1 MLLITQ
7 PEFTSTIW
15 QTAFPNIELQDKSVI
30 PNNLDNHQVVWI
42 VSQIPEWQDLVVKA
56 TSAGKSVIVLS
67 RQTSDSEF
75 KFAFKAGARGYVEAL
90 SNPQILQTVYKSVKA
105 GALWIP
111 EDIVNKMI
119 HSISPKI
126 EFGHSP
132 DLDALTATEKRV
144 AEKVALGDSNSE
156 VADELNVCERT
167 IKSHLTSIY
176 QKLNVRDR
184 MHLMLFMQGK
194 AE

>member
-7 PEFTSTIW
+7 PEFTSTSW
-15 QTAFPNIELQDKSVI
+15 KTAFPNIELQNKSVI
-30 PNNLDNHQVVWI
+30 PSNLDNHQVVWI
-42 VSQIPEWQDLVVKA
+42 VSQIPEWQDLVLKA
-56 TSAGKSVIVLS
+56 TSAGKLVIVLS
-67 RQTSDSEF
+67 RKTSDNEF
-75 KFAFKAGARGYVEAL
+75 KLAFQAGARGYLEAL

-111 EDIVNKMI
+111 ENLINKMI

-126 EFGHSP
+126 ESGHSP
-132 DLDALTATEKRV
+132 DLEVLTATEKRV

-156 VADELNVCERT
+156 VANELNVCERT

-194 AE
+194 SD